1 MSISSREHH
10 LTRCSCVQN
19 TDLRLEIPGNVYRSA
34 LREDERLHTM
44 PTAPCTG
51 VLKGSTVPT
60 YVYRGLET
68 GVIFEVE
75 QRMIEA
81 PLTHHPETGE
91 PVSRMIQATGIVFKG
106 SGFYKTDSRSSSG
119 SASKPA
125 ADASKAPDS
134 SESKSSSAS
143 ESAPTSPSEPKASST
158 TESKPSSPSESKSS
172 NKAD

>member
-1 MSISSREHH
+1 
-10 LTRCSCVQN
+10 
-19 TDLRLEIPGNVYRSA
+19 
-34 LREDERLHTM
+34 
-44 PTAPCTG
+44 
-51 VLKGSTVPT
+51 VPT

-119 SASKPA
+119 SASKPK
-125 ADASKAPDS
+125 ADTSKAPDS
-134 SESKSSSAS
+134 SESKSSSPSDSATAS
-143 ESAPTSPSEPKASST
+143 TSEPKASTT
-158 TESKPSSPSESKSS
+158 TESKPSGPSESKPSS
-172 NKAD
+172 KVD

>member
-1 MSISSREHH
+1 M
-10 LTRCSCVQN
+10 
-19 TDLRLEIPGNVYRSA
+19 
-34 LREDERLHTM
+34 
-44 PTAPCTG
+44 
-51 VLKGSTVPT
+51 PT

-119 SASKPA
+119 AIKPA
-125 ADASKAPDS
+125 ADASKTPDS
-134 SESKSSSAS
+134 SESKSSSPS
-143 ESAPTSPSEPKASST
+143 DSAPASPSEPKASST
-158 TESKPSSPSESKSS
+158 PESKPSSASESKSS
-172 NKAD
+172 SKAD

>member
-1 MSISSREHH
+1 MNDSSYAK
-10 LTRCSCVQN
+10 VF
-19 TDLRLEIPGNVYRSA
+19 
-34 LREDERLHTM
+34 
-44 PTAPCTG
+44 
-51 VLKGSTVPT
+51 LKGSTVPT

-119 SASKPA
+119 ATSKPA
-125 ADASKAPDS
+125 ADASKTSDS
-134 SESKSSSAS
+134 SESKSSSPSDSTPAS
-143 ESAPTSPSEPKASST
+143 TPEPKASST
-158 TESKPSSPSESKSS
+158 PESKPSSPSETKSS
-172 NKAD
+172 SKAD